1 MQNFMIIHCKGRR
14 NDNTKSSWTSNF
26 LQSFPMSI
34 QLSLFLIQLLKINIL
49 VHGGYIFISP
59 TSPKPRVYVCQ
70 SVCCS
75 VLNCILDSWLWT
87 NLYNFSDLKNSI
99 KLLWGVMSD
108 DAAGWLCRVRVLQM
122 LKQQQQ
128 RELSELDSSR
138 LAVVAQSEQLMAKY
152 RETSERQKTV
162 VSRCVM
168 LHSCPILFE
177 EICVQ
182 TCVIL

>member
-1 MQNFMIIHCKGRR
+1 
-14 NDNTKSSWTSNF
+14 
-26 LQSFPMSI
+26 
-34 QLSLFLIQLLKINIL
+34 
-49 VHGGYIFISP
+49 
-59 TSPKPRVYVCQ
+59 
-70 SVCCS
+70 
-75 VLNCILDSWLWT
+75 
-87 NLYNFSDLKNSI
+87 
-99 KLLWGVMSD
+99 MSD